1 MPRIS
6 RPHLFWFSG
15 AFALSLVFLVRGE
28 RHLFYWFGPHEYWAT
43 HWARDYSD
51 GFARRGLLGEIIALL
66 GGDNT
71 SYALITIGSWV
82 AALGLAAVAIDAMWR
97 LTRRMGQWDATL
109 LTMAVLI
116 SPATFGILLETLGD
130 PLQLILLVYILAARF
145 ILPRRNLLI
154 IVPVFALLGL
164 FMSLT
169 HEASVFF
176 VLPAL
181 GIQALVLRRNLAS
194 WAAFG
199 ACLATS
205 AVIVAILM
213 LTNMA
218 EPPTSNPVL
227 HLGNATFIYEGKFDS
242 FDNLLSEEL
251 VRMFGSGFSG
261 LFETAARVSGAIMVP
276 LFLGLM
282 VIGCRYGASVPPTS
296 RQARILISFAL
307 VMLAVFPLMLIAH
320 DWARFFGYILLV
332 FLATI
337 ADTTPADDTPSPMPG
352 AVGLMTGGLLLAG
365 LTTTDKLDQYRMD
378 GLWWQPRIMLT
389 CLLVF
394 GLTALFIVLARADQ
408 SQSEASSRK
417 R

>member
-1 MPRIS
+1 MARLS
-6 RPHLFWFSG
+6 RKHLFWFSG
-15 AFALSLVFLVRGE
+15 ALAFYLVFLVRGE

-43 HWARDYSD
+43 HWARDYSG
-51 GFARRGLLGEIIALL
+51 GFARRGLLGELIALI

-71 SYALITIGSWV
+71 SYALITFGSWI
-82 AALGLAAVAIDAMWR
+82 AAFGLAAIAVDAMWR
-97 LTRRMGQWDATL
+97 LTRKMGQWDATL
-109 LTMAVLI
+109 LTMAVLL

-130 PLQLILLVYILAARF
+130 PLQLILLIYLLIARF
-145 ILPRRNLLI
+145 ALPTRNLLI
-154 IVPVFALLGL
+154 VGPAFALLGL

-181 GIQALVLRRNLAS
+181 GVQALILRRDISS
-194 WAAFG
+194 WTAFG

-205 AVIVAILM
+205 AVVVGILM

-218 EPPTSNPVL
+218 ESPTSNPVL
-227 HLGNATFIYEGKFDS
+227 HLGESTFVYEGKFDS

-251 VRMFGSGFSG
+251 VRMFGSGAFG
-261 LFETAARVSGAIMVP
+261 LFETAARVGGAIMVP

-282 VIGCRYGASVPPTS
+282 VIASRFGASVPPS
-296 RQARILISFAL
+296 AMQARVAISFAL

-320 DWARFFGYILLV
+320 DWARFFGYILII

-337 ADTTPADDTPSPMPG
+337 ADTTPAADEPSPMKG
-352 AVGLMTGGLLLAG
+352 ASGFVAGGLLLAG

-378 GLWWQPRIMLT
+378 GLWWQPRLMLT
-389 CLLVF
+389 CLVVF
-394 GLTALFIVLARADQ
+394 ALTVLFVMFARADQ
-408 SQSEASSRK
+408 TRSSVPADDR
-417 R
+417 